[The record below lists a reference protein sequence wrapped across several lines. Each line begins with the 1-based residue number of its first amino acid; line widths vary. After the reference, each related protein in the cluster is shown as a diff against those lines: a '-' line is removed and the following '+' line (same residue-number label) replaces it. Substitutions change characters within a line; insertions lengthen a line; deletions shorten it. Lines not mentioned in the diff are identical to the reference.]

1 MDNPM
6 FGKIGKYAVA
16 AAVSLVFAAGLASAK
31 FPNWGK
37 SSEVQII
44 YAASFQNGTVLQPG
58 TYKVSLAGEVGATE
72 AVFSRN
78 GKEVARVPAKLVD
91 QGRKVKETQVQ
102 YTTQGQNTR
111 VITEIG
117 LQGWNQALVFAD
129 SAASADSG
137 Q

>member
-6 FGKIGKYAVA
+6 FSKIGKYAVA
-16 AAVSLVFAAGLASAK
+16 AAVSLVFAAEVASAK

-44 YAASFQNGTVLQPG
+44 YVASFENGTVLQPG
-58 TYKVSLAGEVGATE
+58 TYKVSLAGTTE

-78 GKEVARVPAKLVD
+78 GKEVARVPVKLVD
-91 QGRKVKETQVQ
+91 QGNKVKDTQVQ

-117 LQGWNQALVFAD
+117 LQGWNQALVFTA
-129 SAASADSG
+129 SAASGDAG